1 MLALTSPLSSTTA
14 AAYSRPVASASAD
27 PFEADYT
34 SGVLEADP
42 APAHPA
48 DTSVPPPVREFA
60 LAGCVLASDRVL
72 ERGFVRFGGPL
83 LGAITDTPPSGVEL
97 VETDGVILP
106 GLIDLH
112 GHPEYNVFAPWE
124 PPTTYANRGVWR
136 DSPEY
141 AKLVKAPYA
150 RFRAADLVPALT
162 RYSEIR
168 ALVGGVTAVQGASV
182 GAQVLEEALVRN
194 VDRRIFGQHR
204 GRSIV
209 DLDSVDGKSLQTL
222 QADLASNAIDAIFIH
237 LAEGV
242 DDASRAEFELLKE
255 KGLLVPQVV
264 VIHGTAL
271 SDDQLQELAGA
282 GAKLVWSPQ
291 SNLRLYAATTQVKRA
306 RELTIPVGLGA
317 DWVPSGSLSTLDEL
331 RVARHQLAFQAAAD
345 DPRALVGMVTW
356 DAAAIAGLHGRLG
369 DLQPGMPADVCVLER
384 CHEDPWESV
393 LRSDPSAVQLVTIG
407 GNLVYARTDWYD
419 RLTEDPQGEQVW
431 AWGRR
436 MTLDTTYSVRSGTGA
451 PPRLA
456 DLRQA
461 ILAAD
466 ISAGPI
472 FA

>member
-1 MLALTSPLSSTTA
+1 MALAS
-14 AAYSRPVASASAD
+14 D

-34 SGVLEADP
+34 AGVLEADP
-42 APAHPA
+42 PPARPA
-48 DTSVPPPVREFA
+48 DTSPAPPVREFA

-72 ERGFVRFGGPL
+72 PRGYVRLGGPT
-83 LGAITDTPPSGVEL
+83 LGAITDTPPPGVEV
-97 VETDGVILP
+97 VETEGVILP
-106 GLIDLH
+106 GLVDLH

-124 PPTTYANRGVWR
+124 PPTTYANRGAWR
-136 DSPEY
+136 ASPEY
-141 AKLVKAPYA
+141 EKLVKRPYA

-168 ALVGGVTAVQGASV
+168 ALVGGVTAVQGAAVS
-182 GAQVLEEALVRN
+182 AQVLEEALVRN

-209 DLDSVDGKSLQTL
+209 DLDSVSEDALQTL
-222 QADLASNAIDAIFIH
+222 HTDLAKQAIDAIFIH

-242 DDASRAEFELLKE
+242 DAQSSAEFELLKS
-255 KGLLVPQVV
+255 KGLLVPQTV

-271 SDDQLQELAGA
+271 TDDQLQELASA

-291 SNLRLYAATTQVKRA
+291 SNLRLYAATTPVERA
-306 RELTIPVGLGA
+306 RRLKIPVALGA

-331 RVARHQLAFQAAAD
+331 RVARHQLALQGAAD

-356 DAAAIAGLHGRLG
+356 DAAAVAGLAGRLG

-384 CHEDPWESV
+384 CSDDPWESV
-393 LRSDPSAVQLVTIG
+393 LRAKPSDVQLVTIG

-419 RLTEDPQGEQVW
+419 RLSEEPHGERVW
-431 AWGRR
+431 AWGRP
-436 MTLDTTYSVRSGTGA
+436 MTLDTTSSVRAGTSP

-456 DLRQA
+456 ELRRA

-466 ISAGPI
+466 VAAGPI

>member
-1 MLALTSPLSSTTA
+1 
-14 AAYSRPVASASAD
+14 VASASAD
-27 PFEADYT
+27 TFEADYT
-34 SGVLEADP
+34 AGVLQADP
-42 APAHPA
+42 APAQPA
-48 DTSVPPPVREFA
+48 DTVEALPVREFA

-72 ERGFVRFGGPL
+72 PRGFVRLGGPT

-106 GLIDLH
+106 GLLDLH

-124 PPTTYANRGVWR
+124 PPQTYANRGVWR

-141 AKLVKAPYA
+141 DKLVKQPYA
-150 RFRAADLVPALT
+150 RFKAADLVPTLT

-182 GAQVLEEALVRN
+182 NAQVLDEALVRN

-209 DLDSVDGKSLQTL
+209 DLDSVRDDALQTL
-222 QADLASNAIDAIFIH
+222 HADLAANAIDAIFIH

-242 DDASRAEFELLKE
+242 DDSSRAEFELLKA
-255 KGLLVPQVV
+255 KQLLVPQTVI
-264 VIHGTAL
+264 IHGTAL
-271 SDDQLQELAGA
+271 SDDQMEELAGA

-291 SNLRLYAATTQVKRA
+291 SNLRLYAATTPVKRA
-306 RELTIPVGLGA
+306 RDLRIPLGLGA

-331 RVARHQLAFQAAAD
+331 RVARHQLAFQEAAD

-356 DAAAIAGLHGRLG
+356 DGAAIAGLPGRIG

-384 CHEDPWESV
+384 CHDDPWESV
-393 LRSDPSAVQLVTIG
+393 LRSGPSAVQLVTIG
-407 GNLVYARTDWYD
+407 GNLVYARSDWYD
-419 RLTEDPQGEQVW
+419 RLTEDPHGEPLW

-436 MTLDTTYSVRSGTGA
+436 MTLDTTYSVRTGTST

-456 DLRQA
+456 ELRKA
-461 ILAAD
+461 ILGAD
-466 ISAGPI
+466 IAAGPI

>member
-1 MLALTSPLSSTTA
+1 MALP
-14 AAYSRPVASASAD
+14 SAD
-27 PFEADYT
+27 SFEADY
-34 SGVLEADP
+34 SAGVLEADP

-48 DTSVPPPVREFA
+48 DTSTAPPVREFA
-60 LAGCVLASDRVL
+60 LTGCVLASDRVL
-72 ERGFVRFGGPL
+72 PRGFVRFGGPL
-83 LGAITDTPPSGVEL
+83 LGAITETPPAGVEV

-106 GLIDLH
+106 GLVDLH

-124 PPTTYANRGVWR
+124 PPATYANRGAWR
-136 DSPEY
+136 ASPEY
-141 AKLVKAPYA
+141 ETLVKAPYA
-150 RFRAADLVPALT
+150 RFRAADLVPTLT
-162 RYSEIR
+162 RYAEIR

-182 GAQVLEEALVRN
+182 SAQVLEEALVRN

-209 DLDSVDGKSLQTL
+209 DLDSVRDDALQTL
-222 QADLASNAIDAIFIH
+222 HADLADNAIDAIFIH

-242 DDASRAEFELLKE
+242 DDRSRAEYDLLE
-255 KGLLVPQVV
+255 AKGLLVPQTV

-271 SDDQLQELAGA
+271 TDGQLEALAGA

-291 SNLRLYAATTQVKRA
+291 SNLRLYAETTRVRRA
-306 RELTIPVGLGA
+306 RELNIPVGLGA

-331 RVARHQLAFQAAAD
+331 RVARHQLAFQEAAD

-356 DAAAIAGLHGRLG
+356 DAAAIAGLRGRVG

-384 CHEDPWESV
+384 CHHDPWESV
-393 LRSDPSAVQLVTIG
+393 LRSNPSAVQLVTIG

-419 RLTEDPQGEQVW
+419 RLTEDAQGEELW

-436 MTLDTTYSVRSGTGA
+436 MTLDTTYSVRAGTSP
-451 PPRLA
+451 PPRLQE
-456 DLRQA
+456 LRTA
-461 ILAAD
+461 ILGAD
-466 ISAGPI
+466 IAAGPI

>member
-1 MLALTSPLSSTTA
+1 MASSP
-14 AAYSRPVASASAD
+14 AD
-27 PFEADYT
+27 PFEAGYT
-34 SGVLEADP
+34 AGVLEADP

-48 DTSVPPPVREFA
+48 DTTVPPPVREFA

-72 ERGFVRFGGPL
+72 PRGFVRCGGPM
-83 LGAITDTPPSGVEL
+83 LGAITDTPPSGVEI

-106 GLIDLH
+106 GLVDLH

-124 PPTTYANRGVWR
+124 PPTTYANRGAWR
-136 DSPEY
+136 GSPEY
-141 AKLVKAPYA
+141 EKLVKAPYG
-150 RFRAADLVPALT
+150 RFRAADLVPTLT

-182 GAQVLEEALVRN
+182 SAQVLEEALVRN
-194 VDRRIFGQHR
+194 IDRRIFGQHR
-204 GRSIV
+204 GRSIIDV
-209 DLDSVDGKSLQTL
+209 DSVRGDALQKL
-222 QADLASNAIDAIFIH
+222 QADIANHAIDAIFIH

-242 DDASRAEFELLKE
+242 DDESRAEFELLKS
-255 KGLLVPQVV
+255 KQLLVPQAVI
-264 VIHGTAL
+264 IHGTAL
-271 SDDQLQELAGA
+271 GDDELEELAGA

-306 RELTIPVGLGA
+306 RELGIAVGLGA

-331 RVARHQLAFQAAAD
+331 RVARHQLAAQDAAD

-356 DAAAIAGLHGRLG
+356 DAARIAGLPGRLG

-393 LRSDPSAVQLVTIG
+393 LRADPSAVQLVTIG

-419 RLTEDPQGEQVW
+419 RLTEDPQGEQLW
-431 AWGRR
+431 AWGRQ
-436 MTLDTTYSVRSGTGA
+436 MTLDTTYSVRAAASP

-456 DLRQA
+456 ELRKA
-461 ILAAD
+461 ILGAD
-466 ISAGPI
+466 IAAGPI